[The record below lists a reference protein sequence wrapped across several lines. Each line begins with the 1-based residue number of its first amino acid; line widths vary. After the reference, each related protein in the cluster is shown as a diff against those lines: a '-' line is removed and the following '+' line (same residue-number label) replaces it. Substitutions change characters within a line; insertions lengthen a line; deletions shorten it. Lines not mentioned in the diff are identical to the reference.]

1 MNLWIYFNISSPNS
15 SDQNNDGS
23 ADNGEHHPVSDDVP
37 PTSQSTEE
45 ANEEFK
51 KEEEEQEKEQNLTST
66 PDKVPSTLAPLQLS
80 QLRTKNTNS
89 FDIEEVHDIL
99 GAVKS
104 NTVYLQY
111 SDHVKN
117 RWHLFLFVWIIG
129 IMAK

>member
-45 ANEEFK
+45 ANKVFK

-66 PDKVPSTLAPLQLS
+66 PDKVPSALAPLQLS

-99 GAVKS
+99 GAVRS
-104 NTVYLQY
+104 NTYNTVTTLKIGDICFYLY
-111 SDHVKN
+111 
-117 RWHLFLFVWIIG
+117 G
-129 IMAK
+129 